1 MVVSVKK
8 VLHGI
13 LQEHLRGNFT
23 LKELGE
29 GHTWQAMQR
38 GRLWHA
44 SIPKGGGQFLEF
56 EIGPRRCCVNFAVVV
71 ALRPSKLSPLGCY
84 VRKTLFPCLAG
95 RVSKWVLE
103 GNHQHSAPPLHPS
116 RVMKATF
123 RLAVT
128 LPKRTTGPE
137 NANGESFKIWV
148 PSSTGFNFMAF
159 YFFAVVLFDPT
170 LPAPDSGNKGLELVQ
185 IRSPPP
191 FSRRCFCP
199 KNGCFFSKYSALHS
213 SGGRHGRVVNAVVG
227 GGKPFFQKFISSNI
241 RK

>member
-44 SIPKGGGQFLEF
+44 SIPKGGGKFLELEF
-56 EIGPRRCCVNFAVVV
+56 GPRRCCVNFAVVV

-148 PSSTGFNFMAF
+148 PSSTGFNFLVF
-159 YFFAVVLFDPT
+159 IFFAVDLFDPT
-170 LPAPDSGNKGLELVQ
+170 LPAPDSGNRVGTGSDSFP
-185 IRSPPP
+185 SPP
-191 FSRRCFCP
+191 FTEMFLS
-199 KNGCFFSKYSALHS
+199 KKWLFFSKYAALHS